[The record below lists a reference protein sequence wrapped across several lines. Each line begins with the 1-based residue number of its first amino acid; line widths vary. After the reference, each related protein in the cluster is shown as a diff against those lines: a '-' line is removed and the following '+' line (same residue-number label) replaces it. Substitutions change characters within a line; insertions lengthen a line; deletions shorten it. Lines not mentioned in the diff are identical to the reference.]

1 MASDTDVI
9 DYGRGRASAWRLT
22 GPEVAVAA
30 VLFVGSFLLY
40 IPSLSNRFVDYDDHH
55 YVTKNGVVQKG
66 ITREG
71 FVWAF
76 TTTKFANWLP
86 VTWLSHE
93 LDCEL
98 YGLNAGGHHATSAIL
113 HGFNAAMLF
122 LALRAMTGRF
132 WAPAVVAAL
141 FTVHPLRIES
151 VSWVA
156 ERKDVLCG
164 TFFMLALLAYTG
176 YARRPSA
183 GGYLLVVVCHALG
196 LMSKTMLVTLP
207 CVLLL
212 LDYWPLRRV
221 RWGVAEETSGGD
233 AATFPPRRPLRLVLE
248 KLPLLL
254 MSIVSSTWT
263 VIFQSSGGAMWGYR
277 DLTLGQRAA
286 NAVVSVPRY
295 LAKIAWPANLSV
307 FYPHPV
313 SWAAWKVVA
322 AGLLVV
328 AISVAAVVKI

>member
-1 MASDTDVI
+1 MTSRKDNEAGGVTTAPSAHGHVS
-9 DYGRGRASAWRLT
+9 GREL
-22 GPEVAVAA
+22 AVAA
-30 VLFVGSFLLY
+30 ALAVLTFALY
-40 IPSLSNRFVDYDDHH
+40 IPSFSNNFVDYDDHH
-55 YVTKNGVVQKG
+55 YVTKNTVVQKG

-141 FTVHPLRIES
+141 FTVHPLRVES

-221 RWGVAEETSGGD
+221 GG
-233 AATFPPRRPLRLVLE
+233 RLPLRV
-248 KLPLLL
+248 
-254 MSIVSSTWT
+254 T
-263 VIFQSSGGAMWGYR
+263 GGG
-277 DLTLGQRAA
+277 
-286 NAVVSVPRY
+286 S
-295 LAKIAWPANLSV
+295 
-307 FYPHPV
+307 
-313 SWAAWKVVA
+313 
-322 AGLLVV
+322 
-328 AISVAAVVKI
+328 